1 MKVGYIR
8 VSTANQNPAR
18 QELLM
23 QELEVDIIFMDMVS
37 GKNRQAA
44 A

>member
-18 QELLM
+18 QEVLM
-23 QELEVDIIFMDMVS
+23 RELGVDIIFVDMVS
-37 GKNRQAA
+37 GKNTDRD
-44 A
+44 